1 MFEDKTL
8 LELKEIASST
18 KDCVTLRELLI
29 EVNDRL
35 LIEKSEGNLSTLMSL
50 RQEEIEKLQ
59 NIENEVFKDFFDE
72 KKLHKYA
79 LFVDGNTDGVRG
91 QRTKEYIMEEL
102 LDETDKKTLISKLG
116 EMYSE
121 RLGCLFDKLS
131 EFVKLIV
138 NPEWE
143 C

>member
-1 MFEDKTL
+1 MFEDRTL
-8 LELKEIASST
+8 IDLKEIASST
-18 KDCVTLRELLI
+18 KDCETLRELLI

-59 NIENEVFKDFFDE
+59 NSEDKIFEDFFDE

-79 LFVDGNTDGVRG
+79 LSVDGSTNGVRE
-91 QRTKEYIMEEL
+91 QYTKEYIMEEL
-102 LDETDKKTLISKLG
+102 LDEMDKKTLMSKLG

-121 RLGCLFDKLS
+121 RLDCLFDKLS
-131 EFVKLIV
+131 EYIKLIV
-138 NPEWE
+138 SPEWE

>member
-1 MFEDKTL
+1 M
-8 LELKEIASST
+8 
-18 KDCVTLRELLI
+18 LI

-50 RQEEIEKLQ
+50 RQEAIENLQ
-59 NIENEVFKDFFDE
+59 NIENEVFEDSFDE
-72 KKLHKYA
+72 KKLRKYA
-79 LFVDGNTDGVRG
+79 LLVDGSVDVVRG
-91 QRTKEYIMEEL
+91 QRTKEYIMEKF

-121 RLGCLFDKLS
+121 RLGCLFDELS

-138 NPEWE
+138 SPEWE